1 MRDEIKDY
9 LKTIKFQTY
18 TVSDELPFS
27 NSGTV
32 LYLKNPKR
40 IYVDT
45 DQVSNEVFI
54 PVINGVNVDAEVT
67 TVRVYFSNDS
77 KQLPKDYQQTISM
90 IKASKDLFTEYF
102 RRVVD
107 INTEHEGDLLVTT
120 IEFRFTQLL
129 QG

>member
-9 LKTIKFQTY
+9 LKGIKFGSY
-18 TVSDELPFS
+18 SVSDELPFS

-45 DQVSNEVFI
+45 DQYSTEVFM
-54 PVINGVNVDAEVT
+54 PVLNAVNIDAEVT
-67 TVRVYFSNDS
+67 IVRIYFSNDS
-77 KQLPKDYQQTISM
+77 KQLPKDYQQTIES
-90 IKASKDLFTEYF
+90 IKGTKDIFTEYF
-102 RRVVD
+102 RKTTD
-107 INTEHEGDLLVTT
+107 ISTEHVGDLLVTT
-120 IEFRFTQLL
+120 IEFRFTKL